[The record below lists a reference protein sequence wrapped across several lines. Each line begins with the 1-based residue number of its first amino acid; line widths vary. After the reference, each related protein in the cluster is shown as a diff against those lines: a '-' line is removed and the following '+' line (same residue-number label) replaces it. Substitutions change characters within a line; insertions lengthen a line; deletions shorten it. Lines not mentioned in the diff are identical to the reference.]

1 MEDPAVFTVR
11 SWETPATKYP
21 LNKVGRAKITR
32 TRNTKG
38 VYRMEG
44 VKGYEYFEVEKAIPI
59 TTLRIGRE
67 TVMVDDPLHWIG
79 MQDLAK
85 HCKGKV
91 ITAGLGLGL
100 IVHAL
105 AGNPAVKSITV
116 VEREADV
123 IELVKPLVLDAVR
136 SQNGNSP
143 EIEIIKGDIF
153 ENITPGYDVLILD
166 IWWGRSNARTYF
178 EMLEAYS
185 AARAAYPGMKV
196 YIWGL
201 KDPEMNPAIS
211 KMRMPS
217 GNTRVYWR

>member
-1 MEDPAVFTVR
+1 MDDPTVFTV
-11 SWETPATKYP
+11 STWETPATKYL

-32 TRNTKG
+32 PISRKG
-38 VYRMEG
+38 FYRMEG
-44 VKGYEYFEVEKAIPI
+44 VRGYDYYEVTKPIPI
-59 TTLRIGRE
+59 TSLMIGRE
-67 TVMVDDPLHWIG
+67 TVMVDDPLQWIG
-79 MQDLAK
+79 MQELAN

-100 IVHAL
+100 VTHAL

-123 IELVKPLVLDAVR
+123 IELVKPRVLDAVR
-136 SQNGNSP
+136 SRNGSSP

-153 ENITPGYDVLILD
+153 ENITQGYDVLILD
-166 IWWGRSNARTYF
+166 IWWGRSNAKTHF

-201 KDPEMNPAIS
+201 KDPEMNPAIP
-211 KMRMPS
+211 KEEKR
-217 GNTRVYWR
+217 ND

>member
-1 MEDPAVFTVR
+1 MIPTILKV
-11 SWETPATKYP
+11 SNWETPATKYP

-32 TRNTKG
+32 PKG
-38 VYRMEG
+38 RKGFYRMEG
-44 VKGYEYFEVEKAIPI
+44 VKGYEYFEVKKTIPI

-67 TVMVDDPLHWIG
+67 TVMVDDPLHWTG
-79 MQDLAK
+79 MQELAK
-85 HCKGKV
+85 HCKGNV

-105 AGNPAVKSITV
+105 ANNPDVKSITI

-136 SQNGNSP
+136 SRNGNSP

-153 ENITPGYDVLILD
+153 ENITLGHDVLILD

-178 EMLEAYS
+178 EMLQAYS
-185 AARAAYPGMKV
+185 ATRAAYPGMKV

-201 KDPEMNPAIS
+201 KDPEMNPAIP
-211 KMRMPS
+211 KEEKR
-217 GNTRVYWR
+217 NE